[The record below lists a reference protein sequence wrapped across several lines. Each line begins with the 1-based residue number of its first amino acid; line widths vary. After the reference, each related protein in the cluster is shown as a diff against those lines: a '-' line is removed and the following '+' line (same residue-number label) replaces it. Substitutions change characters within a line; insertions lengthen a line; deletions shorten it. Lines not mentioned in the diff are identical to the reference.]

1 VGVPLALLLAIRL
14 HEEDAAG
21 ALRLWRRINI
31 AFACAL
37 IALALATPVAAAL
50 PVAEIRFS
58 EVLPRL
64 DWSAALPAA
73 LVSTAVIG
81 MCALVVARRPTAL
94 LPSAMA
100 VNSSALL
107 GALALLYALA
117 AVRWINA
124 ADDVRPLA
132 AAIDRE
138 VAAAG
143 KSASRSSEPR
153 LVLFDPGWEPAI
165 FYLRTK
171 YEYAAK
177 VSDIADDAEF
187 VLVRAKDASEREEQ
201 LAKFARRRPDLR
213 LVATIR
219 ARAGGML
226 LLLRGP
232 EPISKDARP

>member
-1 VGVPLALLLAIRL
+1 VSR
-14 HEEDAAG
+14 
-21 ALRLWRRINI
+21 
-31 AFACAL
+31 F
-37 IALALATPVAAAL
+37 
-50 PVAEIRFS
+50 RFS

-81 MCALVVARRPTAL
+81 MCALVVARRPTDL
-94 LPSAMA
+94 RPSALA
-100 VNSSALL
+100 VNSGALL

-117 AVRWINA
+117 RFVGSTRLTTC
-124 ADDVRPLA
+124 RPLA

-143 KSASRSSEPR
+143 KNASRSSEPR

-219 ARAGGML
+219 ARAGGTL